1 MWGVEMVYPVL
12 ALVLLTFLVTFRM
25 GYVRFRGARR
35 GEVNP
40 RYFKLL
46 QGYELPDNLRQVE
59 RAYANLL
66 EMPILFYLVAVLS
79 MVLNLTGTTMVM
91 LAWIYVGLRYVH
103 SLIHLTYNKTVHRF
117 LAFISSTLVL
127 LIMWGVLFLSVI

>member
-1 MWGVEMVYPVL
+1 MVYPVL

>member
-1 MWGVEMVYPVL
+1 MVFPIL
-12 ALVLLTFLVTFRM
+12 ALVFLTFLVTLRM
-25 GYVRFRGARR
+25 GYARYAGARR

-46 QGYELPDNLRQVE
+46 QGYELPDHLRQVE

-66 EMPILFYLVAVLS
+66 EMPILFYLVAVLC
-79 MVLNLTGTTMVM
+79 MVLNLAGTMMVT

-117 LAFISSTLVL
+117 LAFISSTFVL
-127 LIMWGVLFLSVI
+127 IIMWLVLFLNVI